1 MNVSVIQKALGEQWD
16 NLGDSV
22 KRHYD
27 LAPGSDSQVTVVGT
41 MDEVTHSLWAKPF
54 ILIAQL
60 FGALVPYQGRNVP
73 VTAKNWT
80 QPDNLR
86 ALFWHRTFSFQ
97 GKQPYIFK
105 SRMEHY
111 QGDEIVEY
119 VRFNFGVRMRLSEK
133 DGSLVYKNMDYIWKL
148 GKLTIHIPN
157 WLTLG
162 NADII
167 ETPVSD
173 TQFKMDFTMK
183 HPLFGLMFRY
193 RGSFSIE

>member
-1 MNVSVIQKALGEQWD
+1 MNVSVMQRALGEQRD
-16 NLGDSV
+16 KLGDSV

-27 LAPGSDSQVTVVGT
+27 LTPGSDGQVTVVGT

-54 ILIAQL
+54 ILIGQL
-60 FGALVPYQGRNVP
+60 FGALVPYRGQNVP
-73 VTAKNWT
+73 VVAKNWT
-80 QPDNLR
+80 KQNNAK

-97 GKQPYIFK
+97 GKQPYIFE

-111 QGDEIVEY
+111 KDDEIVEY
-119 VRFNFGVRMRLSEK
+119 VRFNLGVRMRLSEK
-133 DGSLVYKNMDYIWKL
+133 DGSLVYKNVDYIWKL

-193 RGSFSIE
+193 RGSFTIE